1 MKKPGPNKEQIITFQ
16 IGDLVVPNFGF
27 LGIEEYNCLYLVVGI
42 EDAESS
48 EYLWWQDPKNE
59 YIYLTVREVTSG
71 RELTSLVV
79 VNAGPSQCEYL
90 IVDE

>member
-1 MKKPGPNKEQIITFQ
+1 MKKQGSKEEQIITFQ
-16 IGDLVVPNFGF
+16 IGDLVVPNCGF
-27 LGIEEYNCLYLVVGI
+27 LGIEEYKCLYLVVGI

-48 EYLWWQDPKNE
+48 EYLWWQGPKNE
-59 YIYLTVREVTSG
+59 YVYLTVREVKSG

-90 IVDE
+90 LVEE